1 MRLCAGEGAMRGRVF
16 RLLQRLRMFVV
27 AGPRAAGLLL
37 VRDADTSAR
46 RRGMLLD
53 QLASYEA

>member
-1 MRLCAGEGAMRGRVF
+1 MRGRVF